1 MDTKPAKFRET
12 MWFKMGA
19 AGPEPTEA
27 PTSDAVTASDAD
39 DPTEAAAANTNRPI
53 EDRYLDDG
61 SVSRA
66 DSLTFGMHTGSKEYL
81 AVVPESPT
89 ASSAPRDAADLR
101 TLVGE
106 LKRTR
111 RRALAV
117 IGAGVAS
124 MGALLLLYAT

>member
-1 MDTKPAKFRET
+1 MDSKPAKFRET

-19 AGPEPTEA
+19 AGPEPTA
-27 PTSDAVTASDAD
+27 PPPTDDAATGADSDPAV
-39 DPTEAAAANTNRPI
+39 AANTNRPV

-61 SVSRA
+61 SLSRA
-66 DSLTFGMHTGSKEYL
+66 DSLAFGMRTGTTEYL
-81 AVVPESPT
+81 RVMPESLT
-89 ASSAPRDAADLR
+89 ASSTPRDSAAELR

-106 LKRTR
+106 MKRTN